1 LTTSRRI
8 GVLGGTFDPIHQGH
22 LEAALAAE
30 SALALQRV
38 HVVTSNTPPHR
49 PQPRASSYHRFA
61 MVSLA
66 LSGRAGWRASDLE
79 LRDSARS
86 YTAATLQK
94 FHERGYAPT
103 ELYFII
109 GSDAFADI
117 MSWMDYP
124 AILTYTHF
132 AVVSRPGHKV
142 DDLPSRLPTLASR
155 MERPR
160 LDRHSLPSGD
170 PMIVLI
176 DAQTADV
183 SSTAIRDKRARGET
197 ITGLVPGLVQQHI
210 EQHGL
215 YTSTSPGRRGSDASA
230 GDAAGGLHGQD

>member
-1 LTTSRRI
+1 MTTSRRI
-8 GVLGGTFDPIHQGH
+8 GVLGGTFDPIHWGH
-22 LEAALAAE
+22 LEAAFAAE
-30 SALALQRV
+30 SALGLQRV
-38 HVVTSNTPPHR
+38 QVVTSNMPPHR
-49 PQPRASSYHRFA
+49 PQPLASSYHRFA

-66 LSGRAGWRASDLE
+66 VSGRAGWRASDLE
-79 LRDSARS
+79 LRDNARS

-109 GSDAFADI
+109 GSDAFAEI
-117 MSWMDYP
+117 KSWMDYP
-124 AILTYTHF
+124 AILSYTHF
-132 AVVSRPGHKV
+132 VVISRPGHPV
-142 DDLPSRLPTLASR
+142 DDMPNRLPTLASR

-160 LDRHSLPSGD
+160 MDQHALPSGD

-183 SSTAIRDKRARGET
+183 SSTAIRDRCARGET
-197 ITGLVPGLVQQHI
+197 IAGLVPDPVRQHI

-215 YTSTSPGRRGSDASA
+215 YVSMGPGRRKSDANA
-230 GDAAGGLHGQD
+230 GGAAGRLHGED